1 MEANPGTVWSGI
13 HSRHDDTRLRGASAW
28 QAAPWREHV
37 PTRQGRCYP
46 GNEVVEAACPQPHIL
61 GPASAREDT
70 RPYKVITLSSAAM
83 LGPPPA
89 RGDTRPYTIARSRE
103 DTCLYVLRAVDINDL
118 ALIRPIFRAVHQAR
132 ANWIFADVFPFLCVT
147 FIVAP

>member
-1 MEANPGTVWSGI
+1 MARARANATGPML
-13 HSRHDDTRLRGASAW
+13 SRERSCRGGLSSA
-28 QAAPWREHV
+28 A
-37 PTRQGRCYP
+37 
-46 GNEVVEAACPQPHIL
+46 IL

-89 RGDTRPYTIARSRE
+89 RGDTRPYTIVPGRE
-103 DTCLYVLRAVDINDL
+103 DTRLYMLRAVDINDL

-147 FIVAP
+147 FIIAQ